1 LVLFTL
7 TLIYFLVRFVI
18 KDIKAHYHYDKL
30 HTNLFLFS
38 VIVCYFMLFET
49 VSKTFYTFAFMKK
62 IEDKLKSL
70 PDQKKAAEIA
80 KKLKSHTKTGTVTK

>member
-1 LVLFTL
+1 
-7 TLIYFLVRFVI
+7 
-18 KDIKAHYHYDKL
+18 
-30 HTNLFLFS
+30 
-38 VIVCYFMLFET
+38 MLFET

-62 IEDKLKSL
+62 IEEKLKSL